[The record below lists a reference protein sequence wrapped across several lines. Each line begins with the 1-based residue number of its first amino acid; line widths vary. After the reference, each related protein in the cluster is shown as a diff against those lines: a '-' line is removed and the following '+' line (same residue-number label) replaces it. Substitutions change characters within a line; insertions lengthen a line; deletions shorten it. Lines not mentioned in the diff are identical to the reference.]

1 LISRDELESLET
13 PFSEKEIKDVVFS
26 CYPEGVPRPDGI
38 SFLFYQRYW
47 EVVKEDIYR
56 MVRSFHAG
64 DLELL
69 RLNFAMRTLSPKA
82 EDATDMKNY
91 MPISLLNYS
100 FKIFSKLLTI
110 RLDVFCQRIIA
121 KE

>member
-13 PFSEKEIKDVVFS
+13 PFSEKEIKDAVFS
-26 CYPEGVPRPDGI
+26 CYPEGVPGPDGI
-38 SFLFYQRYW
+38 FFLFYQRYW

-56 MVRSFHAG
+56 MVMSFHVG

-69 RLNFAMRTLSPKA
+69 RLNFAMLTLIPKA
-82 EDATDMKNY
+82 EDATDTKNY

>member
-13 PFSEKEIKDVVFS
+13 PFSEKEIKDAVFS
-26 CYPEGVPRPDGI
+26 CYPEGVPRSDGI
-38 SFLFYQRYW
+38 FFLFYQRYW

-56 MVRSFHAG
+56 MVMSFHVG

-69 RLNFAMRTLSPKA
+69 RLNFAMLTLIPKA
-82 EDATDMKNY
+82 EDATDTKNY